1 MKECA
6 LECLKAN
13 GAVRNIIRSGKYDQL
28 YNIMEA
34 GVGEGMQTMA
44 LAEEKLRRSNLLK
57 KNVVIGSKAG

>member
-44 LAEEKLRRSNLLK
+44 LAEENYV
-57 KNVVIGSKAG
+57 VVICSRKMWL

>member
-1 MKECA
+1 M
-6 LECLKAN
+6 AN